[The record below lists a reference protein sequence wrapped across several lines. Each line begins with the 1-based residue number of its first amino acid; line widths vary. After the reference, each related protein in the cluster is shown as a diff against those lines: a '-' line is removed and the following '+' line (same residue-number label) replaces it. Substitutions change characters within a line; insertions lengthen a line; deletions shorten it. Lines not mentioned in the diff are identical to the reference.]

1 MCIYCIYYCIESV
14 AIDIFTPGIGG
25 KTKDIGGE
33 NVQVWSIEMATTE
46 LQLYIEED
54 RSKQER
60 DIYDYSVMREA
71 EEERRRGREMGREKE
86 GIELNWIIVM
96 YFDSYLL

>member
-1 MCIYCIYYCIESV
+1 
-14 AIDIFTPGIGG
+14 
-25 KTKDIGGE
+25 
-33 NVQVWSIEMATTE
+33 MATTE

-86 GIELNWIIVM
+86 GIELN
-96 YFDSYLL
+96 